1 MDFDQL
7 MKRARAGDPSAF
19 MRSFRY
25 LTQIWDA
32 QSGQPLAEPL
42 QRDVDMAHNYVPLG
56 QLSRDGTR
64 VVMMEQGG
72 TASVR
77 YLTRT
82 VSPFARQTVPEYIED
97 RIKEDSVQSLD
108 EAARL
113 AVGNDPLLERIA
125 AARAARN
132 ERLESDRR
140 ILVSLR
146 LTSC

>member
-1 MDFDQL
+1 
-7 MKRARAGDPSAF
+7 
-19 MRSFRY
+19 MR
-25 LTQIWDA
+25 W
-32 QSGQPLAEPL
+32 
-42 QRDVDMAHNYVPLG
+42 VV
-56 QLSRDGTR
+56 GTR

-132 ERLESDRR
+132 ERLESNRR